1 MMVGLL
7 GLLALGT
14 APAGQPVARAVPGKP
29 GGPVLIEAVSV
40 EESRAA
46 GRFTAEVR
54 VTALAEHEGLEL
66 TAWGAPGIR
75 LDGGASMKLGP
86 GPDGREARWILFG
99 EWTGQGPPRLY
110 VRAALLS
117 GGMLLSRQLS
127 VTVSESATWLQTEGW
142 LDSENG
148 LLIFEVE

>member
-1 MMVGLL
+1 MIGFLRGLL
-7 GLLALGT
+7 TLAWPWWIWMGLLVTVNGIVPLAFLG
-14 APAGQPVARAVPGKP
+14 
-29 GGPVLIEAVSV
+29 S
-40 EESRAA
+40 
-46 GRFTAEVR
+46 
-54 VTALAEHEGLEL
+54 
-66 TAWGAPGIR
+66 
-75 LDGGASMKLGP
+75 
-86 GPDGREARWILFG
+86 REARWILFG